1 MDDPTNGM
9 GQSADG
15 GDHTDDTTGGNPPAG
30 ADAGADTGAAPAGDA
45 PMGDAPA
52 AGADAPAAG
61 GDDMG
66 GSHDAAHDQQ

>member
-9 GQSADG
+9 GQSTDG
-15 GDHTDDTTGGNPPAG
+15 GDHTDDTTGGTA
-30 ADAGADTGAAPAGDA
+30 ADGGTDTGAAMPAGDA

-66 GSHDAAHDQQ
+66 GSHDEAHDQQ

>member
-9 GQSADG
+9 GQSTDG
-15 GDHTDDTTGGNPPAG
+15 GDHNDDTMGGG
-30 ADAGADTGAAPAGDA
+30 ADAGTDMGATPAGDA

-66 GSHDAAHDQQ
+66 GSHDEAHDQQ